1 MKANPMQT
9 NRNKNKGWQAIALAA
24 LFAVTAATAYAQDFR
39 TFGGSNERAGRS
51 TLQASTAVPE
61 TTWGNGGRGFLRWW
75 DPIFQDGAQI
85 DNPDPAAGATLGAW
99 LDPATAGGNLIL
111 AGAFIQNAA
120 GATPY
125 VYSVTSATGGND
137 GPNPSIGAT
146 AAFTWNFTLTPGN
159 EYTVDVNLPIGP
171 TNINPLGA
179 PDLRFT
185 PHYQLY
191 SVTDATGTNYYWA
204 DMRIDAGGFANLGNN
219 RHFIADAGGAIT
231 VTVYNVCRRNDFGT
245 LVDGTDQP
253 GFDIV
258 YADAAQATNQ
268 SPQGV
273 GSYTA
278 SPVVGQL
285 LQPRIDAQPTVFDQ
299 RVVTA
304 RNEEVFVGSL
314 NKQTRF
320 GVITSFTHNGAVVN
334 VAQPLRRNMVWSW
347 PAVRPFDLGQAESD
361 RYAVERQNWI
371 TGGPNAAYPRN
382 LVFRQADNY
391 SSGTVVGGLFLP
403 SNAFNSIGPDHL
415 LTPVISTAATSWVDW
430 TPAAK
435 PGKYFVEV
443 FLPNNDTPGDLGTQ
457 VTYQIRQG
465 LTVLQTIAIDQS
477 AQSNWVRLPNQPAD
491 GYDSTA
497 GPLTIRVLNTGTA
510 QDVLD
515 GRQVYADAVRL
526 VGDADL
532 GITATPVQTVG
543 TVNAPGPVGADVI
556 VATRENGTV
565 TAMEAHG
572 DEVTGTQ
579 NNVLWTWPSED
590 PATDPNNANTE
601 DYGIAETPTGFG
613 MSSPLVANIGGTDLV
628 FTGSQ
633 NGRVYALEL
642 AGRGDGTTRRRWTW
656 PDDFDTTAPTT
667 PMGTTS
673 VGAINGSVAL
683 ANVGGTPA
691 IIVPGSNGQIY
702 ALDAAGNGGTRKTT
716 VLWQFATTGLTPISM
731 TPVVAFGRVTFAAGN
746 TVYCLDEATG
756 ALVWQRNV
764 RQDGITPFGNFGTAS
779 PVAVEAPIVA
789 ADSLYFVDD
798 GGYITSLDAATG
810 TVNWQEASVASG
822 STASLRFA
830 YMRTYDPTGSFIQN
844 AVPTVLV
851 ASNQGTLLGFYADG
865 SVNINGNRV
874 NWGYFVQSE
883 GTQSAS
889 FAVGGWPNAAGLLA
903 NRCHLYIGDA
913 DGILYA
919 FSSEDD
925 INGVGPITPGV
936 PPGSQSANPNDP
948 NQAAL
953 NDLIDQPNVILLSPN
968 DYNDLDSKAVA
979 GTLSAADIANYKANA
994 IQRRSFE
1001 FGETLYVMIA
1011 DINAT
1016 TVPETSGYVVQYDVT
1031 VGSSRTGSQIAQVRD
1046 VAGAA
1051 TPQDGGVAYFRYVV
1065 LPTGTRGVA
1074 PGTAQLEVSARI
1086 NRGGGAVRGT
1096 PVDLSTSVNTPT
1108 GGDFELPN
1116 PLGIDLVNQGGT
1128 FNQAG
1133 VTTNPADVLVKGNLP
1148 AGYTGAAAT
1157 PFNKWTNGFV
1167 NPGPAAGT
1175 PGTWFSTAVGGTDPV
1190 AHNSSGLSLM
1200 RVYDRTILQLVNGHS
1215 QGLTNVRVQAN
1226 DLAWQPASVGV
1237 PVTAADAGIYNPI
1250 AYAGFEDLPNSY
1262 PNVSLD
1268 YPDMRRSSLAITK
1281 SAGGNTENPLFGGVS
1296 LNASLITPADLTTYA
1311 TVAGY
1316 EAGLVTRTLQPTVF
1330 SMRLNVPQ
1338 YQPATPNSPTR
1349 PSGYVA
1355 ENVIYVDKGQAG
1367 FDTEDAAR
1375 RFTLGANISVDEH
1388 VTSDTK
1394 TVDLGSIPAGGGH
1407 YNLAGNADQPIN
1419 GAFAPFNAIFN
1430 SGQNPQF
1437 QQVTAFNEGN
1447 VNLLNVRVS
1456 KRLEVLNG
1464 IIPTERPLELYASGE
1479 HELGWLDAT
1488 MGLFSDLDPLLSP
1501 TFRTGLDPNGN
1512 VFLQKP
1518 RPGDPAPSRLSTN
1531 PRRRQNSNL
1540 LVNSGT
1546 LIANQAAFPPGDP
1559 YVGVAAPIGTPVGT
1573 YVRDIFVFEDSVP
1586 GSVLGARF
1594 PSLGYVPVGGQFVP
1608 EAYTNPGITL
1618 KFNIRETRLTT
1629 RPTAKTSGVF
1639 DNVGVGDAGFE
1650 WSSRQPTVSR
1660 GADGQL
1666 YFAFSSNREDVA
1678 GAAPSPRPRLSTD
1691 GRLQPIW
1698 RIYFGSMANQAGITA
1713 NTSFSPIGD
1722 LHDNQPT
1729 ANKWMDYQGM
1739 LPNGIEWNNW
1749 FALGAGESLLAPGTP
1764 SSASFSYPTFPT
1776 AGFVDP
1782 LDTPT
1787 AGIGRVHRPN
1797 RYMAFVG
1804 ETTKV
1809 DRTGTRVP
1817 LSQVMVADLQF
1828 QAAGVTRNG
1837 SGALNGIFP
1846 IAQDPTSKKGKPSIV
1861 QQGANAAVFYPAQ
1874 SSGRS
1879 ELYTATFD
1887 GAAWGNVRALGLG
1900 AVFEDLS
1907 GVSANLR
1914 LINSGVFAG
1923 IGFIDTFF
1931 TGHVRGR
1938 QNSEAFYGKL
1948 ETDDNGMPLADPRW
1962 ITFQNRLDR
1971 LDYDPATGVF
1981 WTPGV
1986 HFDMSPANVDAFQLL
2001 ILNPVTGL
2009 LEPLINNNPLVP
2021 ADMRS
2026 RLIDREAREMV
2037 FESPRGGKVY
2047 VDALRG
2053 SIRLSGVATSRNTQI
2068 FARYSPKF
2076 VRVSGAST
2084 AFRIGTGEIAQA
2096 NVSSGMNYR
2105 GVSSALDDRYLG
2117 VFIDATQP
2125 WRNLTEDLNFWYT
2138 AIGAPIGTTAVQ
2150 QDRYFLAFNRTSN
2163 DGATA
2168 ARPAMST
2175 LRFGLYLPTPV
2186 AINPNTLQPYALNV
2200 TGLATNRIQVDPT
2213 SGKVFLGMAEEG
2225 RTIRIRYTGI
2235 DINGNLLPNIQV
2247 EGTVGLIVE
2256 EGESLVPIEQV
2267 GQEGDFTFGL
2277 DRLAPNNSDNRLR
2290 RPPLLWMVWSSTR
2303 TGAQD
2308 VYMQTLAP
2316 KTAPRLRRP

>member
-1 MKANPMQT
+1 MEL
-9 NRNKNKGWQAIALAA
+9 NRNRNKGWQAIALAA
-24 LFAVTAATAYAQDFR
+24 VFAVTAATATAQDFR
-39 TFGGSNERAGRS
+39 TFSGSNERTGRA

-61 TTWGNGGRGFLRWW
+61 TTWGNAGRGFLRWW
-75 DPIFQDGAQI
+75 DPIFQDGLEL
-85 DNPDPAAGATLGAW
+85 DNPDVGAGPTLGAW
-99 LDPATAGGNLIL
+99 QSPVVAGGNLQL
-111 AGAFIQNAA
+111 ASFFIQNAA
-120 GATPY
+120 GAAPY
-125 VYSVTSATGGND
+125 AYAVTSATGGND
-137 GPNPSIGAT
+137 GPNPSLGSSAI
-146 AAFTWNFTLTPGN
+146 FQWQFTLTPGN

-171 TNINPLGA
+171 TNVNPLGA

-191 SVTDATGTNYYWA
+191 SVTDAAGTSYYWA
-204 DMRIDAGGFANLGNN
+204 DMRVQGGGYANLGNGQ
-219 RHFIADAGGAIT
+219 RFTATAGGLIT
-231 VTVYNVCRRNDFGT
+231 VNVYNVCRRNDFGT
-245 LVDGTDQP
+245 LVDSSDQP
-253 GFDIV
+253 GNDIV
-258 YADAAQATNQ
+258 YADAARVTNQ
-268 SPQGV
+268 SPTAIGR
-273 GSYTA
+273 YDA

-285 LQPRIDAQPTVFDQ
+285 IQPRIDGNPTVFNQ

-304 RNEEVFVGSL
+304 RNEDVFVGAL
-314 NKQTRF
+314 NKLTRF
-320 GVITSFTHNGAVVN
+320 GVITSFTHNGAVVD
-334 VAQPLRRNMVWSW
+334 AGEPLRRNMVWSW
-347 PAVRPFDLGQAESD
+347 PAVRAFNLSQSEND
-361 RYAVERQNWI
+361 RYAIERQNWI
-371 TGGPNAAYPRN
+371 SGGPNPAYPRN

-391 SSGTVVGGLFLP
+391 SSGTVVGGLFTASTL
-403 SNAFNSIGPDHL
+403 FNSIGPDHL

-435 PGKYFVEV
+435 AGKYFVEV
-443 FLPNNDTPGDLGTQ
+443 HLPNNDTPADLGTQ

-465 LTVLQTIAIDQS
+465 LALLQSITINQS
-477 AQSNWVRLPNQPAD
+477 SQSNWVRLPNQPVD
-491 GYDSTA
+491 GFDSTA
-497 GPLTIRVLNTGTA
+497 GPLTIRVLNTGSA
-510 QDVLD
+510 QDVTD

-543 TVNAPGPVGADVI
+543 TVNSPGPVVADVI

-572 DEVTGTQ
+572 EEVTGTQ
-579 NNVLWTWPSED
+579 NNVLWTWPSEN
-590 PATDPNNANTE
+590 PATDPNNAAGE

-613 MSSPLVANIGGTDLV
+613 MSSPLVANVGGTDLV

-633 NGRVYALEL
+633 NGRIYALEL

-656 PDDFDTTAPTT
+656 PDDFDPLASTT
-667 PMGTTS
+667 PMGLSS

-691 IIVPGSNGQIY
+691 IIAAGSDGRIY

-716 VLWQFATTGLTPISM
+716 VLWQFATTGLTPIRM
-731 TPVVAFGRVTFAAGN
+731 TPVVAFGQVTFAAGN
-746 TVYCLDEATG
+746 TIYSLDETTG
-756 ALVWQRNV
+756 ALLWQRNV

-789 ADSLYFVDD
+789 VDSLYFVDS
-798 GGYITSLDAATG
+798 GGFITSIAAATG
-810 TVNWQEASVASG
+810 AVNWEEASVPSG
-822 STASLRFA
+822 STASLRFS
-830 YMRTYDPTGSFIQN
+830 YMRTYNPAGTFIQN

-865 SVNINGNRV
+865 SVNINGNRID
-874 NWGYFVQSE
+874 WGYFVQSQ
-883 GTQSAS
+883 GTQTAS

-903 NRCHLYIGDA
+903 NRGHLYIGDA

-925 INGVGPITPGV
+925 ANGVGPITPGV
-936 PPGSQSANPNDP
+936 PPGGQTASPNDP
-948 NQAAL
+948 TQAEL
-953 NDLIDQPNVILLSPN
+953 NDLIDQNNVILLSPN
-968 DYNDLDSKAVA
+968 DYHDLESKATA
-979 GTLSAADIANYKANA
+979 GTLNATDIANYKTNA
-994 IQRRSFE
+994 IQRRSYE

-1016 TVPETSGYVVQYDVT
+1016 TVPETAGYVVQADIT
-1031 VGSSRTGSQIAQVRD
+1031 VGSSRSGSLIAAVRN

-1051 TPQDGGVAYFRYVV
+1051 VPEDGGVAYFSFPL
-1065 LPTGTRGVA
+1065 LPTSNRGVA
-1074 PGTAQLEVSARI
+1074 PGTADLKVSARI
-1086 NRGGGAVRGT
+1086 NRPGGALRGT
-1096 PVDLSTSVNTPT
+1096 PIDLSTSVNTPV
-1108 GGDFELPN
+1108 GGSFRIPN
-1116 PLGIDLVNQGGT
+1116 PLGIEVVNRSYPAVNY
-1128 FNQAG
+1128 NQAG
-1133 VTTNPADVLVKGNLP
+1133 VTTNPADPLVDGNLP

-1175 PGTWFSTAVGGTDPV
+1175 PGGWFSTSVAGTDPV
-1190 AHNSSGLSLM
+1190 AHNSAGLSLM
-1200 RVYDRTILQLVNGHS
+1200 RVYDRTILQLINGHS
-1215 QGLTNVRVQAN
+1215 TALTNVRVQAN
-1226 DLAWQPASVGV
+1226 DLAWQPASIAA
-1237 PVTAADAGIYNPI
+1237 PVSAVDAGIYNPI
-1250 AYAGFEDLPNSY
+1250 AYAGFEDLPNSF

-1268 YPDMRRSSLAITK
+1268 YPDLRRNALSISK
-1281 SAGGNTENPLFGGVS
+1281 SAGADTENPLFGGVS

-1311 TVAGY
+1311 TPAGY

-1330 SMRLNVPQ
+1330 SMRLSVPE
-1338 YQPATPNSPTR
+1338 YQPATPTSFNRPT
-1349 PSGYVA
+1349 GYVS
-1355 ENVIYVDKGQAG
+1355 ENFIYVDKGNAG
-1367 FDTEDAAR
+1367 YDAEDAAR

-1388 VTSDTK
+1388 ITTDTK

-1419 GAFAPFNAIFN
+1419 GAFAPFNALFN
-1430 SGQNPQF
+1430 AQPNQQF
-1437 QQVTAFNEGN
+1437 QQVTAYNQGN

-1456 KRLEVLNG
+1456 KRLTELNG
-1464 IIPTERPLELYASGE
+1464 LIPTERPLEMYAPGE
-1479 HELGWLDAT
+1479 HELGWIDGT
-1488 MGLFSDLDPLLSP
+1488 MGLFSDLDPRLSP
-1501 TFRTGLDPNGN
+1501 TFRAGLDPNGS

-1518 RPGDPAPSRLSTN
+1518 RPGDPAPARLSTN

-1540 LVNSGT
+1540 AVNSGT
-1546 LIANQAAFPPGDP
+1546 LIANQVSFPPGDA
-1559 YVGVAAPIGTPVGT
+1559 YVGVAAPMGTPVGS
-1573 YVRDIFVFEDSVP
+1573 YVRDIYVFEDSVP
-1586 GSVLGARF
+1586 GSVLGAQF
-1594 PSLGYVPVGGQFVP
+1594 PALGYAPVGGQLVP
-1608 EAYTNPGITL
+1608 EAYTNPGVAL

-1629 RPTAKTSGVF
+1629 RPTAKTRSVF
-1639 DNVGVGDAGFE
+1639 DIVGVGDAGFE
-1650 WSSRQPTVSR
+1650 WSSRQPTVAR

-1691 GRLQPIW
+1691 GRNQPIW
-1698 RIYFGSMANQAGITA
+1698 RVYFGSMANQSGITA
-1713 NTSFSPIGD
+1713 NSSFSPIGD

-1729 ANKWMDYQGM
+1729 NNKWMDYQGM

-1749 FALGAGESLLAPGTP
+1749 FALGAGENLLAPASA
-1764 SSASFSYPTFPT
+1764 SSAAFSNPTFPT

-1782 LDTPT
+1782 LDNPAT
-1787 AGIGRVHRPN
+1787 GVGRLHRPD

-1809 DRTGTRVP
+1809 DRTGTRIP
-1817 LSQVMVADLQF
+1817 LSQVMIADLHF
-1828 QAAGVTRNG
+1828 ETAGVSRNG
-1837 SGALNGIFP
+1837 TGALNGIFP
-1846 IAQDPTSKKGKPSIV
+1846 ISQDPTSKKGKPSIV
-1861 QQGANAAVFYPAQ
+1861 QQGESAAVFYPAQ

-1887 GAAWGNVRALGLG
+1887 GAAWGTVRSLGLG
-1900 AVFEDLS
+1900 GVYENLS

-1914 LINSGVFAG
+1914 RNDSNAFATSA
-1923 IGFIDTFF
+1923 FLDVFF

-1938 QNSEAFYGKL
+1938 QNSEAFYGRL
-1948 ETDDNGMPLADPRW
+1948 DTDANGMPLAEPVW
-1962 ITFQNRLDR
+1962 STFRNRLDR

-1986 HFDMSPANVDAFQLL
+1986 HYNMSPADVDAFQLL

-2009 LEPLINNNPLVP
+2009 LEPLINNNPVVP

-2026 RLIDREAREMV
+2026 RLIDRESREMV
-2037 FESPRGGKVY
+2037 FQSPRGGKVY

-2068 FARYSPKF
+2068 FARYSPRF

-2105 GVSSALDDRYLG
+2105 GATAAFDDRYLG
-2117 VFIDATQP
+2117 VFIDPTQS

-2138 AIGAPIGTTAVQ
+2138 PIGAFVGSTAIQ
-2150 QDRYFLAFNRTSN
+2150 QNRYYLAFNRTSN
-2163 DGATA
+2163 DGASA

-2175 LRFGLYLPTPV
+2175 MRFGVYLPTPV

-2200 TGLATNRIQVDPT
+2200 AGLTAGVLQVDPT
-2213 SGKVFLGMAEEG
+2213 SGKMFFDRQDDG
-2225 RTIRIRYTGI
+2225 RTVTVQYTGI

-2247 EGTVGLIVE
+2247 QATVGLIVE
-2256 EGESLVPIEQV
+2256 QGESLVPIEQV

-2277 DRLAPNNSDNRLR
+2277 DRFAPNNSDNRFR
-2290 RPPLLWMVWSSTR
+2290 RPPLLWMIWSSTR

-2308 VYMQTLAP
+2308 VYMETLAP